1 MKEVYDQFIEAVN
14 GMRKDQYASDV
25 YIIYPLHS
33 QTDDTI
39 IFHDEALL
47 PHWRE
52 VAVARKLCCMFRLCI
67 WLYIHNVFQQTSFN
81 FSLLI
86 YRGSGNKLREAQI

>member
-14 GMRKDQYASDV
+14 GMRKNQYASDV
-25 YIIYPLHS
+25 YINYPLDS

-52 VAVARKLCCMFRLCI
+52 VALARKLS
-67 WLYIHNVFQQTSFN
+67 LYVSAVYFGSIFSMYFN
-81 FSLLI
+81 RAHSIFL
-86 YRGSGNKLREAQI
+86 Y

>member
-1 MKEVYDQFIEAVN
+1 MKEVYNQFIEAVN

-52 VAVARKLCCMFRLCI
+52 VAVARKSSLYASAVYLAVYSQCI
-67 WLYIHNVFQQTSFN
+67 STDLIQF
-81 FSLLI
+81 FSTDL
-86 YRGSGNKLREAQI
+86 SWQWK